1 MIYGCI
7 LILTAIVSQVAPF
20 FIIKA
25 DPSLVV
31 VSPGD
36 KVTLFCEVDDHY
48 EYCKFI
54 SPQKNKNNESLI
66 CDLEWKR
73 KANNITMQD
82 CDDFKDKNVEFHGAY
97 DDYQCGITFIASEA
111 DSGLWE
117 CEIEEYV
124 LGGSRGS
131 GRKDNAHM
139 NVTVIAKPAPTSTTV
154 STTYKTTTPTTKT
167 TTVKISSSTTTST
180 TLTSKVTTEP
190 VSEVP
195 DAVPHTNNNE
205 ADSAGMTSTVVA
217 ILSIIIIVACV
228 GVAGWYYRRRQRRRP
243 DADAAVVF
251 DRESKVNNDTTNMM
265 RHPHDNISDNTRLSQ
280 DISIRDLHVTDHR
293 NLHEFFPNSD
303 SFA

>member
-1 MIYGCI
+1 MIHGWI
-7 LILTAIVSQVAPF
+7 LIFLATITQVTSF

-31 VSPGD
+31 VEPGS

-54 SPQKNKNNESLI
+54 SPQKNKNNENLI

-82 CDDFKDKNVEFHGAY
+82 CDDLKDKNVEFHGLY
-97 DDYQCGITFIASEA
+97 DDKQCGITFVASE
-111 DSGLWE
+111 DDNGLWE

-131 GRKDNAHM
+131 GRIDNAHM
-139 NVTVIAKPAPTSTTV
+139 NVTVMTKPSSSSTSVPTSTI
-154 STTYKTTTPTTKT
+154 TTTTTE
-167 TTVKISSSTTTST
+167 KILSSTTTST
-180 TLTSKVTTEP
+180 TSTTEITTEP

-195 DAVPHTNNNE
+195 DAVPHTNNID
-205 ADSAGMTSTVVA
+205 ADSAGMTSTVVS
-217 ILSIIIIVACV
+217 ILSIIIIVACI

>member
-1 MIYGCI
+1 MIHGWI
-7 LILTAIVSQVAPF
+7 LILLATVTQVTSF

-31 VSPGD
+31 VEPGS

-54 SPQKNKNNESLI
+54 SPQKNKNNENLI

-82 CDDFKDKNVEFHGAY
+82 CDDLKDKNVEFHGLY
-97 DDYQCGITFIASEA
+97 DDKQCGITFVASE
-111 DSGLWE
+111 DDNGLWE
-117 CEIEEYV
+117 
-124 LGGSRGS
+124 
-131 GRKDNAHM
+131 
-139 NVTVIAKPAPTSTTV
+139 
-154 STTYKTTTPTTKT
+154 
-167 TTVKISSSTTTST
+167 
-180 TLTSKVTTEP
+180 
-190 VSEVP
+190 
-195 DAVPHTNNNE
+195 
-205 ADSAGMTSTVVA
+205 
-217 ILSIIIIVACV
+217 
-228 GVAGWYYRRRQRRRP
+228 RRQRRRP